1 MRVWGG
7 RFELDLVIW
16 FIWLFGCLLHYAECG
31 RKLQLQRRFRQLVM
45 SAPLAGAGCLLNST
59 STAFRPALRA
69 CGRPTFVSR
78 DKSRQKR
85 FLQAA
90 AVRGAGRRG
99 PGGFGVWH
107 RALLRD
113 LLVRAEWSLGLRVP
127 NGSRLRW
134 LSERGRID
142 CACTVLLG
150 MLKRVPVRGGEG
162 WWWPGCGR
170 RSCPAAGMVTM
181 LEVSC
186 RRDLQAA
193 TGAGFIGAGCAS
205 HRKRRV
211 GITRRAARIRKLP
224 AAGCRSREADR
235 ATQPTH
241 HPNLEPSS
249 ASTDDHDALDRG
261 DPAPINIEAGIHS
274 PPANQGAHD
283 DRAKRSPA
291 KAAIK
296 HLTTIP
302 INAQRSPLPPV
313 KSAFAYFPPA
323 LLTTCSSRGV
333 ARSRR
338 WGALRPSAPQAYPSV
353 R

>member
-1 MRVWGG
+1 
-7 RFELDLVIW
+7 
-16 FIWLFGCLLHYAECG
+16 
-31 RKLQLQRRFRQLVM
+31 
-45 SAPLAGAGCLLNST
+45 
-59 STAFRPALRA
+59 
-69 CGRPTFVSR
+69 
-78 DKSRQKR
+78 
-85 FLQAA
+85 
-90 AVRGAGRRG
+90 
-99 PGGFGVWH
+99 
-107 RALLRD
+107 
-113 LLVRAEWSLGLRVP
+113 
-127 NGSRLRW
+127 
-134 LSERGRID
+134 
-142 CACTVLLG
+142 
-150 MLKRVPVRGGEG
+150 
-162 WWWPGCGR
+162 
-170 RSCPAAGMVTM
+170 MVTM

-193 TGAGFIGAGCAS
+193 TGSGFIGAGCAS